1 VSLPLGKYTFQ
12 IRESNGRK
20 EIFDVCRKI
29 YVVLTP
35 EEFVRQ
41 HLLHYL
47 IIDKNYPLGFTQTE
61 YALLVNDTPKRSDII
76 VFDAEGKT
84 KILCE
89 CKASKVKIGFSTIE
103 QIMRYNQTLQTD
115 YFIVTNGATTIF
127 ARHENGELIE
137 LADIP
142 MYHATES

>member
-12 IRESNGRK
+12 IRESSGRK

-47 IIDKNYPLGFTQTE
+47 VIDKNYPLGFIQTE
-61 YALLVNDTPKRSDII
+61 YSLLVNDTPKRSDII

-89 CKASKVKIGFSTIE
+89 CKAAKVKIDFSTIE
-103 QIMRYNQTLQTD
+103 QIMRYNQTLKAD

-127 ARHENGELIE
+127 AKHKNGEWIE
-137 LADIP
+137 LEDIP
-142 MYHATES
+142 PYQSTK

>member
-1 VSLPLGKYTFQ
+1 MSLPLGKYTFQ
-12 IRESNGRK
+12 IREANGRK

-29 YVVLTP
+29 YLVLTP

-47 IIDKNYPLGFTQTE
+47 IIDKNYPLGFIQTE

-76 VFDAEGKT
+76 VFDATGKA

-89 CKASKVKIGFSTIE
+89 CKASKVKIDFSTIE
-103 QIMRYNQTLQTD
+103 QIMRYNQTMQAD

-127 ARHENGELIE
+127 AKHQEGELVALE
-137 LADIP
+137 DIP
-142 MYHATES
+142 FYQATEL

>member
-1 VSLPLGKYTFQ
+1 MSLPLGKYNFQ
-12 IRESNGRK
+12 TREVNGKK

-29 YVVLTP
+29 YLILTP

-47 IIDKNYPLGFTQTE
+47 IIDKKYPLGLIKTE
-61 YALLVNDTPKRSDII
+61 HALLVNGTPKRSDII
-76 VFDAEGKT
+76 VFDVTGKT

-89 CKASKVKIGFSTIE
+89 CKASKVKIDFSTIE
-103 QIMRYNQTLQTD
+103 QIMRYNQTLQAD

-127 ARHENGELIE
+127 AEHKNGELIE
-137 LADIP
+137 LKDIP
-142 MYHATES
+142 FYHLSES

>member
-1 VSLPLGKYTFQ
+1 MSLPLGKYTFQ

-76 VFDAEGKT
+76 NKLMRLIIDCVLAQTSFLSLSLESNAT
-84 KILCE
+84 FIL
-89 CKASKVKIGFSTIE
+89 
-103 QIMRYNQTLQTD
+103 
-115 YFIVTNGATTIF
+115 
-127 ARHENGELIE
+127 
-137 LADIP
+137 
-142 MYHATES
+142 